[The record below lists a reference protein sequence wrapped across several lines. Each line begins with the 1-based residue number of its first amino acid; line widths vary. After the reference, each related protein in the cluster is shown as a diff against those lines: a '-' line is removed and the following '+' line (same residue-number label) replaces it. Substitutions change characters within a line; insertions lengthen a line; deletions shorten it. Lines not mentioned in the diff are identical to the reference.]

1 MRATGTRAK
10 TATSASSIFRFRPD
24 SSDRSLARRPL
35 SGVAWPRPRRPTN
48 HDVPRR
54 SRSTRLCAITS
65 RPSACRP
72 RVCATEKACLGSS
85 STSSGTFCGVAR
97 SPTGSRDF
105 AAMIAASTDWSPF
118 HAKRGRCVQAAA
130 GRLRLIALIEEAA
143 VIDRILRHLGLPTET
158 PAPRPARA
166 PPLLAGVPTR
176 LVGTTRPRCSTRVPE
191 RRPARWCAGGV
202 RGGAPPR
209 AARPSRLTHRRP
221 EVTIGA

>member
-1 MRATGTRAK
+1 MTE
-10 TATSASSIFRFRPD
+10 SAPEPARETD
-24 SSDRSLARRPL
+24 AAETARRHARGQGWASL
-35 SGVAWPRPRRPTN
+35 MARTFGMDVLACPR
-48 HDVPRR
+48 
-54 SRSTRLCAITS
+54 
-65 RPSACRP
+65 
-72 RVCATEKACLGSS
+72 
-85 STSSGTFCGVAR
+85 CG
-97 SPTGSRDF
+97 
-105 AAMIAASTDWSPF
+105 
-118 HAKRGRCVQAAA
+118 